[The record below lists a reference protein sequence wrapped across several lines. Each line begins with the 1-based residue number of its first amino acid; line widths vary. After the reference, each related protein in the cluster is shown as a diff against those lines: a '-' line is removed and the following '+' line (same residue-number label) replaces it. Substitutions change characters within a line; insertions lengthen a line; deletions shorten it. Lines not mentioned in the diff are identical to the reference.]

1 MTTLDA
7 TVDTGDRLSFTLF
20 LAIGLHALVLLG
32 VGFSIV
38 QGSRVAPTLNVTL
51 ATHAT
56 EAPKEADFLAQT
68 NQEASGAAETPK
80 ELTAAE
86 DAVFADPNIAQTTP
100 IEMHKTTQASD
111 NPDEVI
117 KTTADSSQQLPSQNE
132 PVADPAHQT
141 LDADDFETP
150 PETAE
155 KAALMAKRDRL
166 NQQEAMR
173 PRIRRMTAV
182 SAIASKDAEYLN
194 QWNERVEQV
203 GNQHFPQ
210 EALNKRQFGELRLAV
225 LLNPNG
231 TIDRVEIL
239 ESASHAVLNQA
250 ALQIVHLAAPF
261 KAIPAEVMAGNDK
274 LEIIRTWKFE
284 ITGLSTN

>member
-1 MTTLDA
+1 MTTLDP
-7 TVDTGDRLSFTLF
+7 TVETGDRLSFTLF
-20 LAIGLHALVLLG
+20 LAIGLHAMVLLG
-32 VGFSIV
+32 VGFSVV
-38 QGSRVAPTLNVTL
+38 QGNRVAPTLNVTL
-51 ATHAT
+51 ATHST

-68 NQEASGAAETPK
+68 NQEASGTAETPK

-86 DAVFADPNIAQTTP
+86 EAVFADPNVQQTTP
-100 IEMHKTTQASD
+100 IEMHKTTEANS

-117 KTTADSSQQLPSQNE
+117 KTNADSSQQLQTQNE
-132 PVADPAHQT
+132 PTVDPAPQSV
-141 LDADDFETP
+141 DAEDIETP
-150 PETAE
+150 PETDE

-194 QWNERVEQV
+194 QWNERVERV
-203 GNQHFPQ
+203 GNKHFPK
-210 EALNKRQFGELRLAV
+210 EALNNRQFGELRLAV
-225 LLNPNG
+225 MINPNG
-231 TIDRVEIL
+231 TIDKVEIL
-239 ESASHAVLNQA
+239 ESATHGVLNQA

-261 KAIPAEVMAGNDK
+261 MPVPAEVMAGNDK

>member
-1 MTTLDA
+1 MATLDP
-7 TVDTGDRLSFTLF
+7 TVETGDRLSFTLF

-32 VGFSIV
+32 VGFTV
-38 QGSRVAPTLNVTL
+38 VHGSKVAPTLNVTL

-68 NQEASGAAETPK
+68 NQEASGTADKPK
-80 ELTAAE
+80 ELTASE
-86 DAVFADPNIAQTTP
+86 DAVFADPNVQQTTP
-100 IEMHKTTQASD
+100 IEMHKTTEANS
-111 NPDEVI
+111 NPDEVV
-117 KTTADSSQQLPSQNE
+117 KTQADSSQQVARNDKPTLE
-132 PVADPAHQT
+132 PAAET
-141 LDADDFETP
+141 READDIETP

-194 QWNERVEQV
+194 QWNETVEAV
-203 GNQHFPQ
+203 GNRHFPK
-210 EALNKRQFGELRLAV
+210 EALNNRQFGELRLAV
-225 LLNPNG
+225 QINPNG
-231 TIDRVEIL
+231 TIDHVEIL
-239 ESASHAVLNQA
+239 EGAPHSILNQA

-261 KAIPAEVMAGNDK
+261 KAVPAEVMAGNDK